1 VSRPLRI
8 CFVAYR
14 GNMRCGGQGV
24 YLWFLARELARLGH
38 RIDVLVGPP
47 YPDPMPFAH
56 AVTHLPN
63 ERFWGRWFAGEAA
76 AMLPRPRPLRI
87 FEPLNFYEL
96 AASRMGFLP
105 EPFAFSVRA
114 LRALAARLRAG
125 AAYDVVHDVQCL
137 GWGVLGMRALGL
149 PVVSTVHHPLTV
161 DRRASFARDTSFRE
175 ALGTATFYP
184 VGMQSRVAR
193 RLDRLL
199 TSSHASARQIVRDF
213 RVDPARIRMLANG
226 VDTQLFAPD
235 PQVQRDPD
243 EILCVARA
251 SDPNKGVKT
260 LIEALPHLPLAVRL
274 TLVDEFHPRNPAL
287 VRARQLGCADR
298 VQLVGPLS
306 VEELVAR
313 YRRAALVVVPSR
325 YEGFGLPAAEAM
337 ACGTPVVASAS
348 GALPEVLEAA
358 GGGVLV
364 PRDAPEALAD
374 GIRRLLERPE
384 QRAALGARGREGVV
398 AAYSW
403 PRIAE
408 RTAEVYAELASARR
422 GRPTSSTTSA
432 NPGRRSP
439 TRSNAESAARAA
451 PAGSRSSQR
460 DHDGIPQPRETPS
473 TRSSSRLADACSR
486 MRPSS

>member
-1 VSRPLRI
+1 MSRPLRI

-38 RIDVLVGPP
+38 RVDVLVGPP
-47 YPDPMPFAH
+47 YPDPMPFAGS
-56 AVTHLPN
+56 VTQLPN
-63 ERFWGRWFAGEAA
+63 QRFWGRWFVGDAA
-76 AMLPRPRPLRI
+76 AMLPRPQPLRI

-114 LRALAARLRAG
+114 LRALASRLRAG

-149 PVVSTVHHPLTV
+149 PVLSTVHHPLTV
-161 DRRASFARDTSFRE
+161 DRRASFARDASFRE

-199 TSSHASARQIVRDF
+199 TSSRASAQRIARDF
-213 RVDPARIRMLANG
+213 RVDPARIRMVGNG
-226 VDTQLFAPD
+226 IDTQLFAPD
-235 PQVQRDPD
+235 PDVQRDPD

-251 SDPNKGVKT
+251 ADPNKGVAT
-260 LIEALPHLPLAVRL
+260 LIEALPHLPRSARL
-274 TLVDEFHPRNPAL
+274 TLVDEAHAQNPAL

-298 VQLVGPLS
+298 LHVVGPLS
-306 VEELVAR
+306 VEALVAR
-313 YRRAALVVVPSR
+313 YRRAALLAVPSR

-348 GALPEVLEAA
+348 GALPEVLETA

-364 PRDAPEALAD
+364 PRDAPEALAA

-384 QRAALGARGREGVV
+384 QRAALGALGRKGVV

-403 PRIAE
+403 PRIAA
-408 RTAEVYAELASARR
+408 RTAAIYAEVAAARR

-432 NPGRRSP
+432 
-439 TRSNAESAARAA
+439 SAGMRA
-451 PAGSRSSQR
+451 
-460 DHDGIPQPRETPS
+460 PS
-473 TRSSSRLADACSR
+473 
-486 MRPSS
+486 